1 MPGEIENLIPYQ
13 WKPGQ
18 SGNPAGKPP
27 LIEKLNAEIRQA
39 TKDILAAPCEI
50 EQYVGKTRLQAA
62 LMRCWEQFMAKQ
74 DTRALKILLEY
85 AYGKPIQPLAGAE
98 DAQPIRLLLKMV
110 DGDGNGN
117 NRQGNEP
124 TAKTV

>member
-85 AYGKPIQPLAGAE
+85 AYGKPIQLLAGAE
-98 DAQPIRLLLKMV
+98 DAQPIRIVFEKAN
-110 DGDGNGN
+110 DSG
-117 NRQGNEP
+117 
-124 TAKTV
+124 TANQTTT